1 MKAGEDVQR
10 ISVKSCVHTENE
22 RFFWIFE
29 FKKTVFTLTY
39 IPLFKA

>member
-22 RFFWIFE
+22 RFVWIFE

-39 IPLFKA
+39 IPSFKA